1 MTHSEDALALGY
13 REYGSLEGELESVH
27 DRDACY
33 IVIRERLGG
42 ERVKCMLQS
51 DPHLLEI
58 AHSLLSKRVS
68 VSGEVC
74 YSGDGLPSMILHVGH
89 LEERRPP
96 SRAMKDLY
104 GALADPEVE
113 RIGSAAFLRKI
124 RGYGS
129 E

>member
-1 MTHSEDALALGY
+1 MTNTGDAVTAGY
-13 REYGSLEGELESVH
+13 RQFGSLEGELESVH
-27 DRDACY
+27 DDNACY

-51 DPHLLEI
+51 DLRLLKL

-74 YSGDGLPSMILHVGH
+74 YSPDGLPSMVLHVDH

-96 SRAMKDLY
+96 TRPMKDLY
-104 GALADPEVE
+104 GALADPEVQ
-113 RIGSAAFLRKI
+113 RIGAAAFLHKV
-124 RGYGS
+124 RGYGA